1 MRNTNK
7 AKVMRNKVF
16 NAKYSLH
23 KNADAVQQ
31 MFGIEVPKDIL
42 NMKNEIFYEYI
53 IETVYPRIV
62 EVLNI
67 PKDVLANSVKFCKYH
82 NEVLCKEQGPGI
94 ADVVFYARAC
104 VRDYRSLHKK
114 QVVVKTS
121 VHEEIMRQFTDTLD
135 TPEQ

>member
-67 PKDVLANSVKFCKYH
+67 PKDVLANNEKFIKYH
-82 NEVLCKEQGPGI
+82 NDVLWKEQGPGI
-94 ADVVFYARAC
+94 ADVVLETRAC
-104 VRDYRSLHKK
+104 VRDYRSLYKE
-114 QVVVKTS
+114 QVVDTS
-121 VHEEIMRQFTDTLD
+121 VIAEIMRPITDKFD

>member
-1 MRNTNK
+1 MRNVND
-7 AKVMRNKVF
+7 AKGRRNKVF
-16 NAKYSLH
+16 NAKYDLH

-67 PKDVLANSVKFCKYH
+67 PKDVLANDEKFIKYY
-82 NEVLCKEQGPGI
+82 NDVLWKEQGPGI
-94 ADVVFYARAC
+94 ANVVLETREC
-104 VRDYRSLHKK
+104 VRDYRSLYKK
-114 QVVVKTS
+114 QVVINTS
-121 VHEEIMRQFTDTLD
+121 VIAEIMRSTDKFD
-135 TPEQ
+135 TPEK